1 MKLFKSTFYKK
12 KIIVTGHTGFKGSWL
27 SLWLKLLGAKVLG
40 ISLGVPTYPSNF
52 NIQNLKEKIIHK
64 NIDIR
69 NRRKLEK
76 VFYNF
81 QPDFVFHLA
90 AQSLVKKSYL
100 EPVYTFETNTLG
112 TLNILSSLKKIKKK
126 CIAILITSDKS
137 YKNLELKR
145 GYKENDILGGADPYS
160 ASKGSAEL
168 IIQSYVK
175 SYFSEKKNIL
185 IGVARAGNVIG
196 GGDWSENRL
205 VPDCI
210 KSWSKKRKVK
220 LRNPYSTRPWQHVL
234 EAVGGYLLLAC
245 KIKKNNKLS
254 GEAFNFGP
262 NNKNDHTVLSLVK
275 YMQNYWE
282 NVNWEIIRK
291 LRKNYSE
298 SKLLKLNC
306 NKSNQILKW
315 RSILNFKETTKLTI
329 KWYKEFYKNKRNIK
343 KYSLDLIKYYQQL
356 LEKNI

>member
-27 SLWLKLLGAKVLG
+27 ALWLKLLGAKVLG
-40 ISLGVPTYPSNF
+40 ISLGVPTKPSNF
-52 NIQNLKEKIIHK
+52 ITQNLKKLIIHK

-69 NRRKLEK
+69 DRKKLEK
-76 VFYNF
+76 IFLNF

-90 AQSLVKKSYL
+90 AQSLVKKSYDD
-100 EPVYTFETNTLG
+100 PIYTFETNSLG
-112 TLNILSSLKKIKKK
+112 TLNILSSLKKLKKK
-126 CIAILITSDKS
+126 CVAIIITSDKS

-145 GYKENDILGGADPYS
+145 GYRENDILGGFDPYS

-175 SYFSEKKNIL
+175 SYFHKTNKIF

-196 GGDWSENRL
+196 GGDWSDNRL
-205 VPDCI
+205 VPDCV
-210 KSWSKKRKVK
+210 KSWSKSGKVK

-234 EAVGGYLLLAC
+234 EAISGYLLFAC
-245 KIKKNNKLS
+245 KLKENKNLN

-262 NNKNDHTVLSLVK
+262 NNKNNHNVLSLVK
-275 YMQNYWE
+275 TMKNFWE
-282 NVNWEIIRK
+282 NVDWKIIRELNK
-291 LRKNYSE
+291 KHYE

-306 NKSNQILKW
+306 NKSNKILRW
-315 RSILNFKETTKLTI
+315 RSVLSFKETSELTI
-329 KWYKEFYKNKRNIK
+329 NWYREFYKNKKGIRKFSIE
-343 KYSLDLIKYYQQL
+343 LIKYFSL
-356 LEKNI
+356 LLDKRL